1 MARLEDYQ
9 NRFQY
14 ARLEREDGILQMTLH
29 SDGDTLQWGAGPH
42 TELPEVFHTVGTDP
56 ENKVIIMTGAGD
68 GFTGPAGSS
77 DTVPRRTPEQWDA
90 TYWEGKHLL
99 GNLLNIEVPV
109 IAAVNG
115 PALRHSE
122 LPLLSDIVLAAPHTT
137 FQDSGHFMSG
147 LTPGDGMHI
156 IYPLLLGINRG
167 RYFLLTGQQL
177 DAAKAQE
184 LGLVAEVLPSDATLA
199 PRLGAGPPT
208 GPTASAGAALFPRPA
223 DSQAQRRVARPV
235 GLRPGSGGPGL
246 RPGLPRPRPGPLT
259 TPAHPELVEGWA
271 DTRRGGS
278 AVSINAA
285 LTP

>member
-9 NRFQY
+9 DRFQY
-14 ARLEREDGILQMTLH
+14 VKFERDDGILQMTLH
-29 SDGDTLQWGAGPH
+29 SDGDTLQWGSGPH
-42 TELPEVFHTVGTDP
+42 TELPEVFHTVGTDT
-56 ENKVIIMTGAGD
+56 ENKVIIMTGAGN

-99 GNLLNIEVPV
+99 GNLLNIEVPI
-109 IAAVNG
+109 IAAING

-167 RYFLLTGQQL
+167 RYFLLTGQML

-184 LGLVAEVLPSDATLA
+184 FGLVAEVLPTDELLPRAWELA
-199 PRLGAGPPT
+199 RQLAQQPRLVLRYSRVLLTHRLKGVLHDILGY
-208 GPTASAGAALFPRPA
+208 GLALE
-223 DSQAQRRVARPV
+223 
-235 GLRPGSGGPGL
+235 GLGSGQDYLDRGPG
-246 RPGLPRPRPGPLT
+246 R
-259 TPAHPELVEGWA
+259 
-271 DTRRGGS
+271 
-278 AVSINAA
+278 
-285 LTP
+285 

>member
-29 SDGDTLQWGAGPH
+29 SDGDTLQWGSGPH
-42 TELPEVFHTVGTDP
+42 TELPEVFYTVGTDP
-56 ENKVIIMTGAGD
+56 ENKVVIMTGAGD

-99 GNLLNIEVPV
+99 GNLLNIEVPI
-109 IAAVNG
+109 IAAING

-156 IYPLLLGINRG
+156 IYPLLLGLNRG
-167 RYFLLTGQQL
+167 RYFLLTGQML
-177 DAAKAQE
+177 DAARAQE
-184 LGLVAEVLPSDATLA
+184 FGLVAEVLPPEELLPRAWELGRQLA
-199 PRLGAGPPT
+199 QQPRLVLRYSRALLTHQLKGVLHDILGYGLALEGL
-208 GPTASAGAALFPRPA
+208 GSAQDYLDR
-223 DSQAQRRVARPV
+223 
-235 GLRPGSGGPGL
+235 GPG
-246 RPGLPRPRPGPLT
+246 R
-259 TPAHPELVEGWA
+259 
-271 DTRRGGS
+271 
-278 AVSINAA
+278 
-285 LTP
+285 

>member
-1 MARLEDYQ
+1 MARFEEYAD
-9 NRFQY
+9 RFQY
-14 ARLEREDGILQMTLH
+14 VRLERTEGILQMTFH

-42 TELPEVFHTVGTDP
+42 SELPEVFHAVGSDP
-56 ENKVIIMTGAGD
+56 ETKVVIMTGAGD

-77 DTVPRRTPEQWDA
+77 ATVPRRTPQQWDG

-156 IYPLLLGINRG
+156 IYPLLLGMNRG
-167 RYFLLTGQQL
+167 RYFLLTGQMLGAEQ
-177 DAAKAQE
+177 ARE
-184 LGLVAEVLPSDATLA
+184 LGLVAEVLPQAELVPRAWELA
-199 PRLGAGPPT
+199 RQLAQQPRLVLRY
-208 GPTASAGAALFPRPA
+208 SRALLTHKLKQELH
-223 DSQAQRRVARPV
+223 DLLGY
-235 GLRPGSGGPGL
+235 GLALEGL
-246 RPGLPRPRPGPLT
+246 
-259 TPAHPELVEGWA
+259 
-271 DTRRGGS
+271 GS
-278 AVSINAA
+278 AQDY
-285 LTP
+285 LDRGQGR

>member
-9 NRFQY
+9 HRFQY
-14 ARLEREDGILQMTLH
+14 ARFEREDGILQMTLH
-29 SDGDTLQWGAGPH
+29 SDGDTLPWGAGPH
-42 TELPEVFHTVGTDP
+42 TELPEVFHTIGTDV
-56 ENKVIIMTGAGD
+56 ENKVIIMTGAGA

-99 GNLLNIEVPV
+99 NIEVPI
-109 IAAVNG
+109 IAAING

-156 IYPLLLGINRG
+156 IYPLLLGVNRG
-167 RYFLLTGQQL
+167 RYFLLTGQML

-184 LGLVAEVLPSDATLA
+184 LGLVAEVLPADELLPRAWELA
-199 PRLGAGPPT
+199 RELARQPRLVLRYSRVLLTQKLRGELHDLLGY
-208 GPTASAGAALFPRPA
+208 GLALE
-223 DSQAQRRVARPV
+223 
-235 GLRPGSGGPGL
+235 GL
-246 RPGLPRPRPGPLT
+246 
-259 TPAHPELVEGWA
+259 
-271 DTRRGGS
+271 GS
-278 AVSINAA
+278 AQDY
-285 LTP
+285 LDRGQGR

>member
-1 MARLEDYQ
+1 MARLEEYAD
-9 NRFQY
+9 RFQFVK
-14 ARLEREDGILQMTLH
+14 LERHDGILQMTLH

-42 TELPEVFHTVGTDP
+42 SELPDVFHTIGTDP
-56 ENKVIIMTGAGD
+56 ETKVIIMTGAGG

-77 DTVPRRTPEQWDA
+77 ATVPRRTPEQWDS

-99 GNLLNIEVPV
+99 GNLLDIEVPV

-167 RYFLLTGQQL
+167 RYFLLTGQML
-177 DAAKAQE
+177 DAAKALE
-184 LGLVAEVLPSDATLA
+184 LGLIGEVLQPGDLLPRAWELA
-199 PRLGAGPPT
+199 RQLAQQPRLVLRY
-208 GPTASAGAALFPRPA
+208 SRALLTHKLKQELH
-223 DSQAQRRVARPV
+223 DLLGY
-235 GLRPGSGGPGL
+235 GLALEGL
-246 RPGLPRPRPGPLT
+246 
-259 TPAHPELVEGWA
+259 
-271 DTRRGGS
+271 GS
-278 AVSINAA
+278 AQDY
-285 LTP
+285 LDRGQGR